1 MITVNFWIL
10 FCCFKTE
17 IANKAETARTLG
29 EKRRELETELKMKQ
43 QLLTQLVLE
52 AERVG
57 KEAHRSAYTR
67 RILEIIG
74 NVEKQK
80 LEISKVLKDTQGVQK
95 EINTLSGQLDR
106 CFTVAD
112 ETIFAVGFI
121 LVVSLG

>member
-1 MITVNFWIL
+1 M
-10 FCCFKTE
+10 
-17 IANKAETARTLG
+17 G

-43 QLLTQLVLE
+43 QLLSQLVLE

-112 ETIFAVGFI
+112 ETIFAVGSNFLNLSFFLMLFGLI
-121 LVVSLG
+121 RTQKKTRQQERLTNY